1 MKNSKALE
9 LQRLLDKA
17 RSEYI
22 ANAQKNKETFGSR
35 MILSV
40 ADTNIE
46 QMSLN
51 ICENLNINIKRVRNL
66 NEYNAMTRA
75 LLEEAL
81 IA

>member
-1 MKNSKALE
+1 MKNSKSLE

-22 ANAQKNKETFGSR
+22 ENAQKNKETFGSR

-51 ICENLNINIKRVRNL
+51 ICENLNINTKRVRNL

>member
-1 MKNSKALE
+1 
-9 LQRLLDKA
+9 
-17 RSEYI
+17 
-22 ANAQKNKETFGSR
+22 

-51 ICENLNINIKRVRNL
+51 ICENLNINTSRVRNL